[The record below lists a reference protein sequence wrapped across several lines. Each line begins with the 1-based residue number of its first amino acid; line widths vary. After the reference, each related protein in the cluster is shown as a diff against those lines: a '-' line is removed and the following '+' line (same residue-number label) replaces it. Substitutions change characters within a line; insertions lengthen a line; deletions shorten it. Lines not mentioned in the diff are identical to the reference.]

1 MTNTKEINI
10 LTFTDVLEMQHKV
23 VQWNKLFGINPTDK
37 EYIPLYHSLSKEEFF
52 DKGEF
57 LESWNNDCDEGILD
71 GAADLTFTVFQ
82 WAVLSGFNMEPIDEC
97 WFEGIESCSEIT
109 HYVNALGLELE
120 VKGGKS
126 FGVQTVLLY
135 ILKGLSAKYNVKA
148 AFDRVCESNYSKAVH
163 KDKNVDIEK
172 EIEDIT
178 SQGRYGDITCE
189 TSGDYV
195 IFKAGKD
202 IRSGVAFDKSKVV
215 KSSFFVDVKDL
226 GGLACFKY

>member
-10 LTFTDVLEMQHKV
+10 LTFADVLEMQRKV

-37 EYIPLYHSLSKEEFF
+37 EYIPLYHELSKEEFF
-52 DKGEF
+52 GEGEF
-57 LESWNNDCDEGILD
+57 LESWDKRCDKGILD
-71 GAADLTFTVFQ
+71 GLCDMVFTTFQ
-82 WAVLSGFNMEPIDEC
+82 WGVL
-97 WFEGIESCSEIT
+97 EGCPLVTSDRDWVEKVDTLAPEIHISVIGSSLPYKKCGAFDIVSELI
-109 HYVNALGLELE
+109 YLL
-120 VKGGKS
+120 
-126 FGVQTVLLY
+126 VQASTQ
-135 ILKGLSAKYNVKA
+135 YNVKA

-172 EIEDIT
+172 EIEYIT

-189 TSGDYV
+189 TSGDYI

-202 IRSGVAFDKSKVV
+202 IRSGVVFDKPKVV
-215 KSSFFVDVKDL
+215 KSSFFVDVEEL

>member
-1 MTNTKEINI
+1 MKKEINI
-10 LTFTDVLEMQHKV
+10 LTFADVLEMQRKV

-37 EYIPLYHSLSKEEFF
+37 QYITLYRELSKEEFF

-57 LESWNNDCDEGILD
+57 LESWDKRCDEGILD
-71 GAADLTFTVFQ
+71 GAADESFTTFQ
-82 WAVLSGFNMEPIDEC
+82 WAVLDGNSIDPSDED
-97 WFEGIESCSEIT
+97 WFDGIDADSDIT
-109 HYVNALGLELE
+109 PYIQGLGKELE
-120 VKGGKS
+120 RGNS
-126 FGVQTVLLY
+126 FASQTELLH
-135 ILKGLSAKYNVKA
+135 ILKRLSTKYNVKA

-172 EIEDIT
+172 ETAYIT
-178 SQGRYGDITCE
+178 SQGRYGEITCE

-202 IRSGVAFDKSKVV
+202 IRSGVVFDKPKVV
-215 KSSFFVDVKDL
+215 KSSFFVDVEEL